1 MKRKYNGYT
10 IYTHNFSYFDAIFLI
25 DTLSKLGNVDPFMRD
40 RKILKLTFKFRQPGS
55 KRDYTLYFMD
65 SLLMLPD
72 SIDKLS
78 ISFNTKNKKLKF
90 PIEFLNK
97 NNIDITYR
105 GEVPDYS
112 FFAKTYDDFKYEDYL
127 KYTKTFKNKK

>member
-10 IYTHNFSYFDAIFLI
+10 IYTHNVSYFDAIFLI

-97 NNIDITYR
+97 NNIDITY
-105 GEVPDYS
+105 
-112 FFAKTYDDFKYEDYL
+112 
-127 KYTKTFKNKK
+127 